1 MNFISAQNLCIDFP
15 IYGVNGR
22 SLKKSVLQAITGGFI
37 VGASSDT
44 VLVRALEDITFDFN
58 EGDRVALLGHN
69 GSGKSTLLRSIA
81 GIYEPTR
88 GIISTD
94 GHIVSLLDIF
104 LGMDMEA
111 TGMENILM
119 RGLLMGVSQKRM
131 KTMIN
136 DIVEFSGIGDYI
148 YLPMRTY
155 SSGMALRLAFATST
169 SVDCDILLMDEW
181 LSVGDLEFSE
191 KANLRL
197 NAQINKTGI
206 VVLATHDHELTKKT
220 CNRVYTLEHGKF
232 I

>member
-1 MNFISAQNLCIDFP
+1 MNFISAKNLCIDFP
-15 IYGVNGR
+15 IYGVNSR
-22 SLKKSVLQAITGGFI
+22 SLKKSVLRAITGGFI
-37 VGASSDT
+37 VGSSSDT
-44 VLVRALEDITFDFN
+44 VLIRALDNITFDIN

-81 GIYEPTR
+81 GIYEPTY
-88 GIISTD
+88 GLISTG

-111 TGMENILM
+111 SGIENILM
-119 RGLLMGVSQKRM
+119 RGLLMGVTQKRM
-131 KTMIN
+131 KTMID
-136 DIVEFSGIGDYI
+136 DIVEFSGIGDYV

-191 KANLRL
+191 RANSRL

-206 VVLATHDHELTKKT
+206 VVLATHDHELAKKT
-220 CNRVYTLEHGKF
+220 CNRIYTLEHGQL